1 MISTASAA
9 LLQRL
14 TDGDAKPVLVA
25 DFQAWAT
32 APRLSELLS
41 RRTRTSPVY
50 RIDPISVLSNDER
63 YVPLTELADACAE
76 RYLAAPPI
84 DGHVHLV
91 GHCSASALALHV
103 ARRLADESDVTVIL
117 VAPTWPDDDLVRA
130 KFAEFLGN
138 VGAPPRLCPAL
149 GGDPAAAVNRL
160 EEALRRELVAVANAR
175 GVDPAAG
182 VFAELLGWYRG
193 WLAFLLA
200 CHHDPTAT
208 WIRPAEPGPAEV
220 VVLTGPDT
228 VPHVPGLVPGSYAVT
243 RVPVLAENSPITPD
257 LADALLP
264 HLGWTA

>member
-1 MISTASAA
+1 MISTTGGA

-14 TDGDAKPVLVA
+14 TDGDARPVLVA

-41 RRTRTSPVY
+41 HRTTTSAVH
-50 RIDPISVLSNDER
+50 RIDPISVLAKEKR

-76 RYLAAPPI
+76 RYLAAPRT
-84 DGHVHLV
+84 DGPVHVV

-103 ARRLADESDVTVIL
+103 ARRLADERDVTVIL
-117 VAPTWPDDDLVRA
+117 VAPTWPDSDLVRA
-130 KFAEFLGN
+130 KFTEFLEKI
-138 VGAPPRLCPAL
+138 GAPARPCPAL
-149 GGDPAAAVNRL
+149 GGDPAAAVDSL
-160 EEALRRELVAVANAR
+160 AEALWDELVAIANAR
-175 GVDPAAG
+175 GVDPAG

-208 WIRPAEPGPAEV
+208 WLRPGAPEPAAV
-220 VVLTGPDT
+220 VVLTGPDAT
-228 VPHVPGLVPGSYAVT
+228 PHVPGLVPGSYAVAQ
-243 RVPVLAENSPITPD
+243 VPVLAQNSPITPD

-264 HLGWTA
+264 HLGWTT

>member
-1 MISTASAA
+1 MISTASGA

-14 TDGDAKPVLVA
+14 TGGAGAPVLVA

-41 RRTRTSPVY
+41 RRTTTSPVY
-50 RIDPISVLSNDER
+50 RIDPISVLSTDER

-76 RYLAAPPI
+76 HYLAAAPT
-84 DGHVHLV
+84 GRQLHVV

-103 ARRLADESDVTVIL
+103 ASRLAGERGVTVIL
-117 VAPTWPDDDLVRA
+117 VAPTWPDERLVQA
-130 KFAEFLGN
+130 KFAEFLAN
-138 VGAPPRLCPAL
+138 IGAPARPCPAL
-149 GGDPAAAVNRL
+149 GGDPAAAVDRL
-160 EEALRRELVAVANAR
+160 EEALRDELVAIAHAR

-193 WLAFLLA
+193 WLSFLLA
-200 CHHDPTAT
+200 CHHDPSAS
-208 WIRPAEPGPAEV
+208 WRAPEPAGV
-220 VVLTGPDT
+220 VVLAGPGT
-228 VPHVPGLVPGSYAVT
+228 APHVPGLVAGAYPVAE
-243 RVPVLAENSPITPD
+243 VPVLAENSPITPD